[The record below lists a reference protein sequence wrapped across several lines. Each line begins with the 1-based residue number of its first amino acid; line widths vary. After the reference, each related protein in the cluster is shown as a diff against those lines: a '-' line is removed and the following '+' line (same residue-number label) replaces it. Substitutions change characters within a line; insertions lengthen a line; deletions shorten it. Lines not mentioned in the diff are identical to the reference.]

1 MNLEIYFYTLVI
13 FIIINIILSI
23 IGLVY
28 VISHPHPHIITYYV
42 IYLILLYLLVAKI
55 KYPTKIVNSL
65 GHYINEQF
73 PNNNETPIEIIQEGT
88 YIKLYKHP
96 HNNRRV
102 IKKIKDIEEI
112 PLLGDGDE
120 GVANNKCYGGS
131 CGKGW
136 IISNLGNCKDG
147 YCNLLQYIMWITT
160 VGAIVKNNKN
170 RLKIQEGC
178 PMITT
183 INNISSD
190 KLTWTEDRV
199 ITDHPIL
206 QPLFIDKNP
215 IYYRQM
221 EKFNNYLKKYDLYC
235 MDCHLYNFGIDTHNN
250 IKNFD
255 GEIVDNLG
263 KNICIFIYHR
273 LRRFEMSPYDNFDRI
288 YFTNE
293 PSNIRGEMRQP
304 VSKWTSKHNI

>member
-1 MNLEIYFYTLVI
+1 MNLEIYFYTLLILIV
-13 FIIINIILSI
+13 INIILSI

-28 VISHPHPHIITYYV
+28 VISHPQAHIITYYV
-42 IYLILLYLLVAKI
+42 IYLLLIYLLLYKI
-55 KYPTKIVNSL
+55 QYPTKIVNSI

-73 PNNNETPIEIIQEGT
+73 PNHNGKQIQIIQDGV

-96 HNNRRV
+96 YNNKRV
-102 IKKIKDIEEI
+102 IKKIKDIDEI

-120 GVANNKCYGGS
+120 GIANNKCYGGR

-136 IISNLGNCKDG
+136 IISNLGICKYG

-160 VGAIVKNNKN
+160 VAAIVKNNKY
-170 RLKIQEGC
+170 RLEIQEGC

-183 INNISSD
+183 INNISND
-190 KLTWTEDRV
+190 NLTWTEERV

-206 QPLFIDKNP
+206 KPLFIDKNI

-221 EKFNNYLKKYDLYC
+221 KKFNNYLKKNDLYC
-235 MDCHLYNFGIDTHNN
+235 MDCHLNNFGIDADNN

-255 GEIVDNLG
+255 GEIVDKLT
-263 KNICIFIYHR
+263 KNIIIFTWHH